1 MSCRVRDSGTGTRDA
16 MTESYASPAPCAH
29 HRPGL
34 APRTVPTPKISV
46 DIPCSNAA
54 PYIGAALR
62 SVLSQSDVEL
72 EVIVVDDGSRDGS
85 ADLVRREFPQVRLI
99 EQANQ
104 GVAAARNAGIN
115 AASHDWIAFVD
126 ADDIWLAGKL
136 AAQWQQLQQQVQ
148 QQAQQHPGTRM
159 SYTAWHVWPCADAEP
174 ASALLEQLR
183 GSAADAE
190 QWAGA
195 SGWIYT
201 DLLLD
206 CVVWTSTVLVHR
218 SVFDEVGVFD
228 AQLRIG
234 EDYDLWLRASRVTR
248 IDRVASPLALYRM
261 HPQSITKRVPE
272 INHKGLVIARA
283 LTKWGYGAP
292 DGSLARKADVNRGLA
307 RSWSDF
313 AGAQLMAGDATRA
326 RAAALTAL
334 RVQPTHTLAWKVLIK
349 SAWRSALPRSGASG

>member
-1 MSCRVRDSGTGTRDA
+1 MSCRVRDSGTGTRGA
-16 MTESYASPAPCAH
+16 MTESSASPAPCAH

-46 DIPCSNAA
+46 VIPCYNAA

-104 GVAAARNAGIN
+104 GVAAARNTGIA

-136 AAQWQQLQQQVQ
+136 AAQWQQLQ

-183 GSAADAE
+183 SSATDTAR
-190 QWAGA
+190 WAGA

-218 SVFDEVGVFD
+218 SVFDEVGAFD
-228 AQLRIG
+228 AQLRVG
-234 EDYDLWLRASRVTR
+234 EDYDLWLRASRITR

-261 HPQSITKRVPE
+261 HPQSITRRVPE
-272 INHKGLVIARA
+272 INHKGLVIERA
-283 LTKWGYGAP
+283 LAKWGYGAP
-292 DGSLARKADVNRGLA
+292 DGSFACKADVDRGLA